1 MSAQPSVP
9 QGLAVGASPAPAIRT
24 PDRDWLSQVM
34 GVAITDL
41 QAQVIGEGR
50 GFISTT
56 WQLTLAT
63 DPPGRLPAT
72 LVLKSESSNPL
83 FQALG
88 RERRSF
94 EREIRFYHEL
104 ASAVEAHLPRIHG
117 TGSGDDCWLL
127 MEDLSH
133 LRPGDQVRGLRQQ
146 EVRAVV
152 RRMAAI
158 HARFWGEASLRELEW
173 LPAHRYWF
181 SDPDLGLLEAFL
193 HEYGLRI
200 GPQLARLLPE
210 VMAQLPLID
219 AEIACRPFTLV
230 HGDLRADNLM
240 FGGEDDDPEASI
252 LDWQTAC
259 RSLGAIDLAYL
270 LGGSEPSAERHGHL
284 DELLYLW
291 HGELLAHGVT
301 DYPLAEARRDLQL
314 AALRCLAAA
323 IRLYATLHHPSTTVR
338 SALFKDEAI
347 ERHCAAVLEL
357 QAWQALP
364 RAIAF

>member
-1 MSAQPSVP
+1 M
-9 QGLAVGASPAPAIRT
+9 PAPPSEPDLPPIRT
-24 PDRDWLSQVM
+24 PDPEWLAQVL
-34 GVAITDL
+34 GVSISHVE
-41 QAQVIGEGR
+41 AQVIGDSR

-56 WQLTLAT
+56 WQLRLST
-63 DPPGRLPAT
+63 DPPGSLPPS

-94 EREIRFYHEL
+94 DRETSFYREL
-104 ASAVEAHLPRIHG
+104 ACEVEAHLPRIFA
-117 TGSGDDCWLL
+117 TGDGDDCWLL

-158 HARFWGEASLRELEW
+158 QARFWNDRSLEELDW

-181 SDPDLGLLEAFL
+181 SDPDLNLLEAFL

-200 GPQLARLLPE
+200 GPQMARLVPE

-219 AEIACRPFTLV
+219 AEIARRPFTLV

-240 FGGEDDDPEASI
+240 FGGEDERPDASI
-252 LDWQTAC
+252 LDWQTVC

-270 LGGSEPSAERHGHL
+270 LGGSEPSAERAGHL

-291 HGELLAHGVT
+291 QGELLAHGVR
-301 DYPLAEARRDLQL
+301 DYPLNEARRDLQL
-314 AALRCLAAA
+314 ATLRCLAAA
-323 IRLYATLHHPSTTVR
+323 IRLYATLHHSSTTVR

-357 QAWQALP
+357 RAWEALP
-364 RAIAF
+364 QPLT

>member
-1 MSAQPSVP
+1 MPTQPS
-9 QGLAVGASPAPAIRT
+9 SIRT
-24 PDRDWLSQVM
+24 PDPEWLSQVL
-34 GVAITDL
+34 GVRISDL
-41 QAQVIGEGR
+41 QARVIGDSR

-56 WQLTLAT
+56 WQISIKTE
-63 DPPGRLPAT
+63 PPGLLPAS

-94 EREIRFYHEL
+94 DREIKFYREL
-104 ASAVEAHLPRIHG
+104 ASEVQGHLPRIFAMG
-117 TGSGDDCWLL
+117 DGDDCWLL

-146 EVRAVV
+146 EVRAVL
-152 RRMAAI
+152 RRMAVI
-158 HARFWGEASLRELEW
+158 HARFWCEKSLLDLDW
-173 LPAHRYWF
+173 LPAYRYYF
-181 SDPDLGLLEAFL
+181 SEPDLGLLEDFL

-200 GPQLARLLPE
+200 GPEMTQLLPE
-210 VMAQLPLID
+210 VMGQLPLID
-219 AEIACRPFTLV
+219 AEITSRPFTLV

-240 FGGEDDDPEASI
+240 FEGDEENPDASI

-259 RSLGAIDLAYL
+259 RSIGAMDLAYL
-270 LGGSEPSAERHGHL
+270 LGGSEPSAERKGHL

-291 HGELLAHGVT
+291 HGELLAHGVR
-301 DYPLAEARRDLQL
+301 DYPLSEARRDLQL

-323 IRLYATLHHPSTTVR
+323 LRLYSTLHHSSTSVR

-357 QAWQALP
+357 RAWEALP
-364 RAIAF
+364 HRL